1 MKYVLGVDLGTSA
14 VKVILVNQKGEIK
27 GEATRPYPLSHPAP
41 GYSEQNAEDW
51 VTGSIESI
59 KEIMD
64 SGVVNASDI
73 EGLSFSGQMHG
84 LVLVDES
91 GTPLRPAILWNDVRT
106 TQQCRKIE
114 DVLGAELL
122 TSIKNPALEGF
133 TLPKILWVQENEPET
148 FAKAAKFLLP
158 KDYLSYRL
166 TGALMMEYSDASGTL
181 MFDLP
186 TNSWSQ
192 TVCDAFNL
200 DVSLCPPLVGSDDQV
215 GTILPH
221 IAEVTGLSAETK
233 VFAGGADNAAG
244 ALGAGN
250 VSDGIGV
257 CSIGTSGVFSA
268 FEATGTQNFDLA
280 LQYHSHAKPDSYYL
294 MGVTLAAGNSLNWFK
309 ETFASDKGF
318 AEMLS
323 NVGTVAPGSN
333 GLIFTPYIVGER
345 FPHADSQ
352 IRGSFIGMSATH
364 TFDHFARAVLEG
376 ITFSLRDALELM
388 RTAGNKTI
396 NKIISIG
403 GGAKNEDWLQMQAD
417 IFNATVIK
425 LTSEQG
431 PALGSAI
438 IAAMGCKWF
447 DTYEDCIETFI
458 GYEKEFTPNP
468 ENVKIYEAAY
478 SVYAQVYAA
487 TKSLNEQLAPL
498 RSIERKSVT
507 KINTDVEVKTSETV
521 TA

>member
-14 VKVILVNQKGEIK
+14 VKVILVNQLGEIK
-27 GEATRPYPLSHPAP
+27 AEATREYPLFHPAP

-64 SGVVNASDI
+64 LGVVSADDI

-84 LVLVDES
+84 LVLIDETNS
-91 GTPLRPAILWNDVRT
+91 VLRPAILWNDVRT
-106 TQQCRKIE
+106 TAQCIQIKE
-114 DVLGAELL
+114 VLGDKLL
-122 TSIKNPALEGF
+122 SSIKNPALEGF
-133 TLPKILWVQENEPET
+133 TLPKILWVKENEPEI
-148 FAKAAKFLLP
+148 FAKTTKFLLP

-181 MFDLP
+181 MLDLP
-186 TNSWSQ
+186 TNTWSKS
-192 TVCDAFNL
+192 VCDAFEI
-200 DVSLCPPLVGSDDQV
+200 DFDICPPLVGSDDVV
-215 GTILPH
+215 GTILPE
-221 IAEVTGLSAETK
+221 IAELTGLSTTTK

-268 FEATGTQNFDLA
+268 FEATGTQDFNLA

-309 ETFASDKGF
+309 KTFAADKGF
-318 AEMLS
+318 AEMLA
-323 NVGTVAPGSN
+323 NVGNIAPGSN
-333 GLIFTPYIVGER
+333 GLLFTPYIVGER
-345 FPHADSQ
+345 FPHADAN

-388 RTAGNKTI
+388 RTAGNKEI

-447 DTYEDCIETFI
+447 DSYEDCIAQFI

-468 ENVKIYEAAY
+468 DAVATYEKAYKI
-478 SVYAQVYAA
+478 YAQVYAN
-487 TKSLNEQLAPL
+487 TKSMNEQLVEL
-498 RSIERKSVT
+498 R
-507 KINTDVEVKTSETV
+507 
-521 TA
+521 

>member
-14 VKVILVNQKGEIK
+14 VKVILVNKLGEITA
-27 GEATRPYPLSHPAP
+27 EATREYPLSHPAP
-41 GYSEQNAEDW
+41 GFSEQNASDW
-51 VTGSIESI
+51 VTGTIESI
-59 KEIMD
+59 KEIID
-64 SGVVNASDI
+64 SGVAKAEEI

-84 LVLVDES
+84 LVLIDEAGNS
-91 GTPLRPAILWNDVRT
+91 LRPAILWNDVRT
-106 TQQCRKIE
+106 TAQCNKVK
-114 DVLGAELL
+114 DLLGEELL
-122 TSIKNPALEGF
+122 SSVKNPALEGF
-133 TLPKILWVQENEPET
+133 TLPKILWVQENEPEI
-148 FAKAAKFLLP
+148 FAKADLFLLP
-158 KDYLSYRL
+158 KDYLSYKL
-166 TGALMMEYSDASGTL
+166 TGTKMMEYSDASGTL

-186 TNSWSQ
+186 TNSWNKK
-192 TVCDAFNL
+192 VCEKLNIDL
-200 DVSLCPPLVGSDDQV
+200 SICPPLVGSDDLV
-215 GTILPH
+215 GTILPE
-221 IAEVTGLSAETK
+221 IAEATGLSTATK

-268 FEATGTQNFDLA
+268 FEATGNQDFNLA

-309 ETFASDKGF
+309 KTFAADKSF
-318 AEMLS
+318 ADMLA
-323 NVGTVAPGSN
+323 NVGNIACGSN

-388 RTAGNKTI
+388 RTAGNKEI

-447 DTYEDCIETFI
+447 DSYEDCIDAFI

-468 ENVKIYEAAY
+468 ENVETYEKAY
-478 SVYAQVYAA
+478 KVYAQVYAN
-487 TKSLNEQLAPL
+487 TKAMNEQLAEL
-498 RSIERKSVT
+498 R
-507 KINTDVEVKTSETV
+507 
-521 TA
+521 

>member
-1 MKYVLGVDLGTSA
+1 L
-14 VKVILVNQKGEIK
+14 
-27 GEATRPYPLSHPAP
+27 
-41 GYSEQNAEDW
+41 
-51 VTGSIESI
+51 
-59 KEIMD
+59 
-64 SGVVNASDI
+64 
-73 EGLSFSGQMHG
+73 
-84 LVLVDES
+84 
-91 GTPLRPAILWNDVRT
+91 
-106 TQQCRKIE
+106 
-114 DVLGAELL
+114 LGAELL
-122 TSIKNPALEGF
+122 SSVKNPALEGF
-133 TLPKILWVQENEPET
+133 TLPKILWVQEHEPEM
-148 FAKAAKFLLP
+148 FAQAKTFLLP

-166 TGALMMEYSDASGTL
+166 TGAVAMEYSDASGTL

-186 TNSWSQ
+186 TNTWSSV
-192 TVCDAFNL
+192 VCEKLNIDLAI
-200 DVSLCPPLVGSDDQV
+200 CPPLVGSDDMV
-215 GTILPH
+215 GTILPE
-221 IAEVTGLSAETK
+221 IAAATGLAVETK

-268 FEATGTQNFDLA
+268 FEATGTQDFNLA

-309 ETFASDKGF
+309 QTFAADKSF
-318 AEMLS
+318 ADMLA
-323 NVGTVAPGSN
+323 NVGSIVPGAN

-345 FPHADSQ
+345 FPHADAQ

-388 RTAGNKTI
+388 RTAGNKEI

-447 DTYEDCIETFI
+447 DSYEDCIDTFI

-468 ENVKIYEAAY
+468 DAVAVYEKAY
-478 SVYAQVYAA
+478 KVYAQVYQN
-487 TKSLNEQLAPL
+487 TKAMNEQLSEL
-498 RSIERKSVT
+498 R
-507 KINTDVEVKTSETV
+507 
-521 TA
+521 

>member
-14 VKVILVNQKGEIK
+14 VKVILVNQEGVIK
-27 GEATRPYPLSHPAP
+27 AEATREYPLSHPAP

-51 VTGSIESI
+51 VTGATQSI
-59 KEIMD
+59 KEIID
-64 SGVVNASDI
+64 SGVVSPTDI

-84 LVLVDES
+84 LVLVDEN

-106 TQQCRKIE
+106 TAQCNKIKE
-114 DVLGAELL
+114 VLGDELL
-122 TSIKNPALEGF
+122 SSVKNPALEGF
-133 TLPKILWVQENEPET
+133 TLPKILWVQENEPEI
-148 FAKAAKFLLP
+148 FAKAKMFLLP

-166 TGALMMEYSDASGTL
+166 TGQMMMEYSDASGTL

-186 TNSWSQ
+186 TNSWNK
-192 TVCDAFNL
+192 TVCEKLNI
-200 DVSLCPPLVGSDDQV
+200 SLAICPPLVGSDDLV
-215 GTILPH
+215 GTILPA
-221 IAEVTGLSAETK
+221 IAELTGLTVDTK

-268 FEATGTQNFDLA
+268 FEATGTQDFNLA

-309 ETFASDKGF
+309 QTFAADKSF
-318 AEMLS
+318 ADMLA
-323 NVGTVAPGSN
+323 NVGNIVPGSN

-345 FPHADSQ
+345 FPHADAQ

-388 RTAGNKTI
+388 RTAGNKEI

-447 DTYEDCIETFI
+447 DSYEDCIAKFI
-458 GYEKEFTPNP
+458 GYEKEFIPNP
-468 ENVKIYEAAY
+468 ENVAVYEKAY
-478 SVYAQVYAA
+478 KVYTQVYAN
-487 TKSLNEQLAPL
+487 TKAMNEQLSEL
-498 RSIERKSVT
+498 R
-507 KINTDVEVKTSETV
+507 
-521 TA
+521 

>member
-14 VKVILVNQKGEIK
+14 VKVILVNKLGEIVK
-27 GEATRPYPLSHPAP
+27 EATKEYPLSHPAP
-41 GYSEQNAEDW
+41 GYSEQNALDW

-64 SGVVNASDI
+64 SGVVNKDEI

-84 LVLVDES
+84 LVLIDEN

-106 TQQCRKIE
+106 TEQCNQIRE
-114 DVLGAELL
+114 VLGSELN

-133 TLPKILWVQENEPET
+133 TLPKILWVKENEPEI
-148 FAKAAKFLLP
+148 FAKAVKFLLP

-166 TGALMMEYSDASGTL
+166 TGAIMMEYSDASGTL
-181 MFDLP
+181 MLDLP
-186 TNSWSQ
+186 TNTWSKSI
-192 TVCDAFNL
+192 CDKFGL
-200 DVSLCPPLVGSDDQV
+200 DFDLCPPLVGSDDMV
-215 GTILPH
+215 GTILP
-221 IAEVTGLSAETK
+221 EVAALTGLSVETK

-268 FEATGTQNFDLA
+268 FEKVGIQDFNLA

-309 ETFASDKGF
+309 STFASEKSFD
-318 AEMLS
+318 EMLA
-323 NVGTVAPGSN
+323 NIGNITPGSN

-345 FPHADSQ
+345 FPHADAL

-364 TFDHFARAVLEG
+364 TFDHFARSVLEG

-388 RTAGNKTI
+388 RTSGNKEI

-447 DTYEDCIETFI
+447 ESYEACIDAFI
-458 GYEKEFTPNP
+458 GYEKEFVPNP
-468 ENVKIYEAAY
+468 DAVSIYEQVY
-478 SVYAQVYAA
+478 QVYTQVYAQ
-487 TKSLNEQLAPL
+487 TKGMNEQLHAL
-498 RSIERKSVT
+498 R
-507 KINTDVEVKTSETV
+507 
-521 TA
+521 

>member
-14 VKVILVNQKGEIK
+14 VKVILVNQKGEIAA
-27 GEATRPYPLSHPAP
+27 EATRPYPLSHPAP

-64 SGVVNASDI
+64 SGVVNATDI

-84 LVLVDES
+84 LVLIDEA

-106 TQQCRKIE
+106 TAQCNKIK
-114 DVLGAELL
+114 DVLGSELL
-122 TSIKNPALEGF
+122 TSVKNPALEGF
-133 TLPKILWVQENEPET
+133 TLPKILWVQENEPEI
-148 FAKAAKFLLP
+148 FAKATTFLLP

-166 TGALMMEYSDASGTL
+166 TGAIMMEYSDASGTL
-181 MFDLP
+181 LLDLP
-186 TNSWSQ
+186 TNTWSKSI
-192 TVCDAFNL
+192 CDKFNL
-200 DVSLCPPLVGSDDQV
+200 NFDLCPPLVGSDDQV
-215 GTILPH
+215 GTILPE
-221 IAEVTGLSAETK
+221 IAALTGLSTETK

-250 VSDGIGV
+250 VADGIGV

-268 FEATGTQNFDLA
+268 FEATGNQNFDLA

-309 ETFASDKGF
+309 ETFAKDKSFG
-318 AEMLS
+318 EMLA
-323 NVGTVAPGSN
+323 NVGSIVPGSN

-352 IRGSFIGMSATH
+352 IRGSFIGMSGTH

-388 RTAGNKTI
+388 RTAGNKEI

-403 GGAKNEDWLQMQAD
+403 GGAKNEDWLQIQAD
-417 IFNATVIK
+417 VFNATVIK

-447 DTYEDCIETFI
+447 STYEECIDAFI
-458 GYEKEFTPNP
+458 GYEKEFTPIP
-468 ENVKIYEAAY
+468 ENVALYEQAY
-478 SVYAQVYAA
+478 NVYTQVYGA
-487 TKSLNEQLAPL
+487 TKAMNEQLAPL
-498 RSIERKSVT
+498 RSVKRNVVT
-507 KINTDVEVKTSETV
+507 KINTDVEIPVSETE

>member
-14 VKVILVNQKGEIK
+14 VKVILVNQLGEIK

-51 VTGSIESI
+51 VTGTIESI

-64 SGVVNASDI
+64 SGVVNAADI

-84 LVLVDES
+84 LVLVDEA

-106 TQQCRKIE
+106 TAQCQKIKE
-114 DVLGAELL
+114 VMGEELTAL
-122 TSIKNPALEGF
+122 VKNPALEGF
-133 TLPKILWVQENEPET
+133 TLPKILWVQEHEPET
-148 FAKAAKFLLP
+148 FAKATQFLLP

-166 TGALMMEYSDASGTL
+166 TGARMMEFSDASGTL
-181 MFDLP
+181 LFDLT
-186 TNSWSQ
+186 TNTWSQ
-192 TVCDAFNL
+192 TACDKLGL
-200 DVSLCPPLVGSDDQV
+200 DISICPPLCGSDDQV
-215 GTILPH
+215 GTILPD
-221 IAEVTGLSAETK
+221 IAAATGLSTETK

-268 FEATGTQNFDLA
+268 FEATGNQDFGLK
-280 LQYHSHAKPDSYYL
+280 LQYHSHAKPNSYYL

-309 ETFASDKGF
+309 ETFAKDKSF
-318 AEMLS
+318 ADMLA
-323 NVGTVAPGSN
+323 NVGSIVPGSN

-345 FPHADSQ
+345 FPHADAQ
-352 IRGSFIGMSATH
+352 IRGSFIGMSGTH
-364 TFDHFARAVLEG
+364 GFDHFARAVLEG

-388 RTAGNKTI
+388 RTAGNKQI

-403 GGAKNEDWLQMQAD
+403 GGAKNEDWLQIQAD
-417 IFNATVIK
+417 VFNATVIK

-447 DTYEDCIETFI
+447 DSYEACIETFI
-458 GYEKEFTPNP
+458 GYEKEFTPIP
-468 ENVKIYEAAY
+468 ENVALYEAAY
-478 SVYAQVYAA
+478 QVYTQVYAA

-498 RSIERKSVT
+498 RDVKKSVVN
-507 KINTDVEVKTSETV
+507 KISTDLEVEVSEKES
-521 TA
+521 A